1 MMKHQWYPP
10 SIKAPS
16 KAAIEET
23 AQKNYKKR
31 SQTEKARGLVE
42 KNFQR
47 MGALEA
53 ARLDQA
59 ARHHDLGG
67 NRTNLMAPTPMD
79 YSKGI
84 FARDLLSGTL
94 QLRR

>member
-31 SQTEKARGLVE
+31 SQTEKVRGLVE
-42 KNFQR
+42 KNWAK

-53 ARLDQA
+53 TLLDQA

-67 NRTNLMAPTPMD
+67 NRTNLMSPSPVD

-84 FARDLLSGTL
+84 FTRDLLSGTL